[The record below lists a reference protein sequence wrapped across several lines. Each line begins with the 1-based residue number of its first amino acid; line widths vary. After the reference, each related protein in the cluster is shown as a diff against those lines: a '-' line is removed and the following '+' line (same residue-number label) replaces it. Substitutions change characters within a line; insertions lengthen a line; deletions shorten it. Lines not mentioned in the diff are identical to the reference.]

1 MVETEVVAVVASAV
15 VEALAG
21 KLKRQQQGEQTM
33 WQKKQLERQ
42 EVMNIDGNWKM
53 YHMVQ

>member
-42 EVMNIDGNWKM
+42 EFINI
-53 YHMVQ
+53 